1 MSQYNKR
8 PMAYFIS
15 LVATT
20 IKGFPAKEHYLY
32 DVATEMELQ
41 GFRVKFLS
49 ANDIKEFY
57 KKHHPNFN
65 EEKIDR
71 YEAVHEVNIYDMAY
85 FFILM
90 HQGSSFFLDEV
101 PFIYEMSK
109 LSIVNSCK
117 SIF

>member
-1 MSQYNKR
+1 M
-8 PMAYFIS
+8 MAYFIS

-49 ANDIKEFY
+49 TNDIKEFY
-57 KKHHPNFN
+57 KRHHPNFK
-65 EEKIDR
+65 EEKIDV
-71 YEAVHEVNIYDMAY
+71 YEAVHEVNIYDMTY
-85 FFILM
+85 FFISM

-101 PFIYEMSK
+101 PFIYYFSK
-109 LSIVNSCK
+109 LRSVNICK